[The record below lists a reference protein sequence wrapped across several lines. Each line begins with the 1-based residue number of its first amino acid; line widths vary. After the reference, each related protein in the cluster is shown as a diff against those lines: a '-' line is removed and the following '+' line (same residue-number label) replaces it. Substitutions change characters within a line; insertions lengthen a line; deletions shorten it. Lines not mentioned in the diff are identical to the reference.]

1 MGAFYSSKLTREQYP
16 NFLDPFLGKDL
27 FQERIFPVAVSRISK
42 FFVEW
47 EAPILQFVYIQQQAV
62 KIYVNTPRI

>member
-1 MGAFYSSKLTREQYP
+1 MGAFHSLKLSRQQYP

-47 EAPILQFVYIQQQAV
+47 EAPILQFV
-62 KIYVNTPRI
+62 

>member
-1 MGAFYSSKLTREQYP
+1 MGAFHSSKLSRQKYP

-27 FQERIFPVAVSRISK
+27 FLERIFTVAVSRISK

-47 EAPILQFVYIQQQAV
+47 EAPILQFV
-62 KIYVNTPRI
+62 